1 MGAASFGIVMP
12 FLVLPLIAMQL
23 AWYAAVIVL
32 LVKIW
37 RKVKHL
43 PATER

>member
-1 MGAASFGIVMP
+1 MMSGDSFVI
-12 FLVLPLIAMQL
+12 LPSLIAAVSL
-23 AWYAAVIVL
+23 VWYVAVIVL

-43 PATER
+43 PG